1 MVDVSRGSEPTPVRL
16 GEGSEI
22 PPGFEYVASCFG
34 GGAGGVEGDVVVTR
48 GCDCAPDLPCDPTRC
63 TCCRNA
69 DGLPAYDANG
79 RLKRAVCEPAGSEA
93 ERDDIGFGVG
103 VIRECGVACRCGPE
117 CVNRSS
123 RLGVVH
129 KLSVRLAPGG
139 CGLGVFADE
148 DIPAG
153 SRVCG
158 YHGEAIDAAEATRR
172 LRANDELGANNYVL
186 LLREAEAEASLGDG
200 GVRVFGVDPTRAG
213 CVGRWLNHACD
224 GGNLAPTLVR
234 RAGER
239 RPEAAF
245 FAARDVAAGE
255 ELRWR
260 YGAPSRGA
268 DGASR
273 ARRKC
278 ACGTSACLGWMPFD
292 RGGEDG

>member
-79 RLKRAVCEPAGSEA
+79 RLKRAACEPAGSEA

-139 CGLGVFADE
+139 CGLGVF
-148 DIPAG
+148 G
-153 SRVCG
+153 FRV
-158 YHGEAIDAAEATRR
+158 
-172 LRANDELGANNYVL
+172 
-186 LLREAEAEASLGDG
+186 
-200 GVRVFGVDPTRAG
+200 
-213 CVGRWLNHACD
+213 
-224 GGNLAPTLVR
+224 
-234 RAGER
+234 
-239 RPEAAF
+239 
-245 FAARDVAAGE
+245 
-255 ELRWR
+255 
-260 YGAPSRGA
+260 
-268 DGASR
+268 
-273 ARRKC
+273 
-278 ACGTSACLGWMPFD
+278 
-292 RGGEDG
+292 